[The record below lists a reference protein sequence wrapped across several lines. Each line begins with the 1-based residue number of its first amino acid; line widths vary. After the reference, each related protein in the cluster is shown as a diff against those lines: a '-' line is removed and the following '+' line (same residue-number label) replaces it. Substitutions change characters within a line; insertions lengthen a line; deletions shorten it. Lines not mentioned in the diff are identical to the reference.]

1 VEALC
6 SAVKRTSLTYKSI
19 GIRLSSRDCCF
30 GASDRRKPAVDAE
43 RTDKEWH
50 KTLSIRREGAHAAL
64 DVAVHP
70 IFHNLRWT
78 NFHCWA
84 HSRTFGLTI
93 AYEQSAHRSAR
104 SKISVQWWFR
114 ILKDR
119 HSRRYDNKLIPRRAN
134 RLADDRNVG
143 RSRGRLCQ
151 LLCSQFVISRPYRV
165 WLSVWQCC
173 RQ

>member
-1 VEALC
+1 MAQSGRSN
-6 SAVKRTSLTYKSI
+6 SAEKKATDDFI
-19 GIRLSSRDCCF
+19 LSS
-30 GASDRRKPAVDAE
+30 V
-43 RTDKEWH
+43 
-50 KTLSIRREGAHAAL
+50 LSH
-64 DVAVHP
+64 
-70 IFHNLRWT
+70 
-78 NFHCWA
+78 
-84 HSRTFGLTI
+84 RTFGLTI
-93 AYEQSAHRSAR
+93 AYEQSAHRNAR

-173 RQ
+173 RP